1 MDAIEY
7 AETIDADRH
16 VETLLSLLSID
27 TQNPPG
33 TTRES
38 IDAID
43 ERFRSLG
50 IETERIT
57 VDPEKP
63 NLLARIPGASDRT
76 LLYQGHVDTVPF
88 SAGEWA
94 FNPLGDRDGDRIYG
108 RGATDMKGAVASM
121 LMAAESFVRADEVP
135 PLSIAFLFVSD
146 EEVAGDAGMPAVLEA
161 GAIDAKACV
170 VGETTSADGQ
180 YSTTV
185 ADRGSIWLTL
195 TAAGEAAHGS
205 RPMLGV
211 NAINTLC
218 SALEALNRRLPAR
231 RFEFDPA
238 VRDIIDESIDYY
250 ADTLGEATAR
260 ELFEGPTVNVGTIE
274 GGEMVNSVPE
284 QATARVDIRL
294 SAGVHTPRILGDIRE
309 CLNEFDQIEIADVS
323 WSIGTYEPIDGPIV
337 SAVSTAAEAVT
348 GESIVRRSAT
358 GGGDVKTLRNAGI
371 ETVEFG
377 VGTDTAHAVDE
388 YTTVDALVENTGV
401 FVRLPRA
408 LATAWSVSAANDRGA
423 QHPNRN

>member
-1 MDAIEY
+1 MNAIEY
-7 AETIDADRH
+7 AETIDTDRH

-43 ERFRSLG
+43 ERFGSLG

-88 SAGEWA
+88 SAEEWA
-94 FNPLGDRDGDRIYG
+94 FDPFGDRDGDRIYG

-121 LMAAESFVRADEVP
+121 LLAAESFVRADEVP

-161 GAIDAKACV
+161 GAIDAEACV
-170 VGETTSADGQ
+170 VGETTSTDGR

-195 TAAGEAAHGS
+195 TATGEAAHGS

-211 NAINTLC
+211 NAINALC

-238 VRDIIDESIDYY
+238 VGAIIDESIDYY

-309 CLNEFDQIEIADVS
+309 CLSEFDQIEIADVS

-337 SAVSTAAEAVT
+337 SAVSAAAEAIT
-348 GESIVRRSAT
+348 GTSIVRRSAT

-377 VGTDTAHAVDE
+377 IGTDTAHAVDE
-388 YTTVDALVENTGV
+388 YTTVEALVENTAV
-401 FVRLPRA
+401 FVRLPWA
-408 LATAWSVSAANDRGA
+408 LANAWGVSAVDDREA
-423 QHPNRN
+423 QQLNHN